1 MCNPRPDLQRPS
13 VESIW
18 LDIITKDNSSILMG
32 CMYRSP
38 SQTASQLSYFCD
50 SLAESLQGINLF
62 STRLLLTGDFNAHHT
77 SWCHQDSISTP
88 GEKLNTVF
96 ACFGLQ
102 QMVDFPTRW
111 APDSL
116 SSSCLDILVTNKPQL
131 VRSIDSG
138 APLGSSDHLT
148 VVIRL
153 YHSLPQ
159 QAPGITPLFPGKEVN
174 RILPIY
180 KFRAVPPEKWQD
192 INKDLS
198 CLPWHVIHQCAS
210 VNEAVAQFDNALQSV
225 FREHLQQFRVNHH
238 NRPSFPKS
246 LSSSQPPWLTP
257 ELRTAVKRKRDLYS
271 VYCKYPTATNL
282 AAFRACRNAVKRLSW
297 HAHRLYMRSIQ
308 SLLSSPDRPTLYQFV
323 RQQCRA
329 SGPAAPL
336 TMTNDDGAVV
346 SSAKEVADILNR
358 QFTAFG
364 LPDDPNYPVP
374 PLSRSPMISSPL
386 TCVRTTTSEVKKHLH
401 KLKCGKS
408 PGLDSISNEVLRSLA
423 PSIAYPLAI
432 IFNLS
437 YRSGVFPS
445 SWKSAV
451 VTALYKN
458 KGSRSAPANYRPISL
473 LKSISK
479 VCERILFD
487 VLYVHV
493 TPALSPA
500 QSGFRRGDS
509 TQYQVTRLVQDI
521 VTHRHKKDHV
531 GIVFFDLAKAFDT
544 VWHRGLLAKLET
556 VFLIEGQMINWIA
569 SYLSSRSQVVRVS
582 SVLSEPLLV
591 TSGVPQGSILG
602 PLLFLLY
609 VNDLPSVVPGVSLFA
624 DDTGLICSE
633 KSVDRLA
640 CSMQVGIN
648 AINAWMTA
656 WQLRPNVDKTEAMFI
671 THSPPSR
678 VLCFPLSTT
687 PIRIVSKHKHLGV
700 VFDSTLC
707 WSSHVEYV
715 CKRTSSALG
724 MVQPHC
730 KHLSSTCKYLFYR
743 CYILPIF
750 DYCDTAW
757 CSALSASSLNKL
769 EVHHRLLLKII
780 HNKDRLFSSKSLYH
794 VARTT
799 PLVSRHKSHLC
810 SLIHKI
816 HLQKFPSHM
825 QAYNWFL
832 PSGRTLNNLAL
843 PPASNSLFLKSPFFS
858 GYSYWQA
865 LPSELKTCCSI
876 EQFNKLVLQSFKY

>member
-1 MCNPRPDLQRPS
+1 MFPFTSNSSSNTLNPHAFPYYPSHEENITILNVNCRSVVNKVYELTILAEHTSAAIICLTETWLSHHTNLSIPGYMCFRRDRPSQENRSSTHSDRGYGGVAILVKEDIFRMCNPRPDLQRPS

-62 STRLLLTGDFNAHHT
+62 STGLLLTGDFNAHHT
-77 SWCHQDSISTP
+77 SWCHQDSISTS

-174 RILPIY
+174 QILPVY

-198 CLPWHVIHQCAS
+198 CLPWHDIHQCAS
-210 VNEAVAQFDNALQSV
+210 VNAAVAQFDNALQSV
-225 FREHLQQFRVNHH
+225 FREHLQQFRINHH

-346 SSAKEVADILNR
+346 SSAKKVADVLNR
-358 QFTAFG
+358 QLTAFS

-437 YRSGVFPS
+437 YRTGVFPS
-445 SWKSAV
+445 S
-451 VTALYKN
+451 
-458 KGSRSAPANYRPISL
+458 
-473 LKSISK
+473 
-479 VCERILFD
+479 
-487 VLYVHV
+487 
-493 TPALSPA
+493 
-500 QSGFRRGDS
+500 
-509 TQYQVTRLVQDI
+509 
-521 VTHRHKKDHV
+521 
-531 GIVFFDLAKAFDT
+531 
-544 VWHRGLLAKLET
+544 
-556 VFLIEGQMINWIA
+556 
-569 SYLSSRSQVVRVS
+569 
-582 SVLSEPLLV
+582 
-591 TSGVPQGSILG
+591 
-602 PLLFLLY
+602 
-609 VNDLPSVVPGVSLFA
+609 
-624 DDTGLICSE
+624 
-633 KSVDRLA
+633 
-640 CSMQVGIN
+640 
-648 AINAWMTA
+648 
-656 WQLRPNVDKTEAMFI
+656 
-671 THSPPSR
+671 
-678 VLCFPLSTT
+678 
-687 PIRIVSKHKHLGV
+687 
-700 VFDSTLC
+700 
-707 WSSHVEYV
+707 
-715 CKRTSSALG
+715 
-724 MVQPHC
+724 
-730 KHLSSTCKYLFYR
+730 
-743 CYILPIF
+743 
-750 DYCDTAW
+750 
-757 CSALSASSLNKL
+757 
-769 EVHHRLLLKII
+769 
-780 HNKDRLFSSKSLYH
+780 
-794 VARTT
+794 
-799 PLVSRHKSHLC
+799 
-810 SLIHKI
+810 
-816 HLQKFPSHM
+816 
-825 QAYNWFL
+825 
-832 PSGRTLNNLAL
+832 
-843 PPASNSLFLKSPFFS
+843 
-858 GYSYWQA
+858 
-865 LPSELKTCCSI
+865 
-876 EQFNKLVLQSFKY
+876 